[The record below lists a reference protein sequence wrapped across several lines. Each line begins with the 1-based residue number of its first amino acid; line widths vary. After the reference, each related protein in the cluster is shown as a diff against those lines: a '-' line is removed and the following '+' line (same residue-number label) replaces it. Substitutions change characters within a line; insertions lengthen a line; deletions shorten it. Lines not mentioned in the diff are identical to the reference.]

1 MSKNYNVIYPV
12 FSFSSDCL
20 KVNSDILSEFIAV
33 MLKSFLIH
41 SYIPQFMLLST
52 LVPIIKDKLGS
63 INISK
68 NYRSVCIT
76 SLILKQLDWIMI
88 SLFGEALGFHD
99 LQFAYQPGVSANM
112 CSWGVIETVSYFLR
126 NESEVFG
133 CSMDKSKA
141 FDMCK
146 FSILFSKLFNKIS
159 HVFLRIIIFMYVNQF
174 SNIRWNSEL
183 SSSFTISNGVGQ
195 GKILAGF
202 VYCFYCF
209 QFFNI
214 LENSGYGCHVQDVYA
229 GVFGYSDDDILLAP
243 SLSALKSM
251 IFIAEQYF
259 TQHGLSFSTDPD
271 PQKSKTK
278 CIAWLKNK
286 RTLPNLVL
294 CGNQL
299 PWVDKIM
306 LLGITLTNQKNI
318 LASDMNI
325 KKAKYI
331 SKHI

>member
-1 MSKNYNVIYPV
+1 MKKSRLLDACLNGEGDLFKEIKTMRKTTTVIADKIDGVSEDIPNHFRSIYSDLYNSVEDGLEVKKINDEVNENITCESLDDINRVTKEEVKKAAAALKPGKGDPV

-20 KVNSDILSEFIAV
+20 KVNSDILYEFIAV

-99 LQFAYQPGVSANM
+99 LQVAYQPGISANM

-146 FSILFSKLFNKIS
+146 FFILFSKLFNKIS
-159 HVFLRIIIFMYVNQF
+159 HVFLRIIIFM
-174 SNIRWNSEL
+174 
-183 SSSFTISNGVGQ
+183 
-195 GKILAGF
+195 
-202 VYCFYCF
+202 
-209 QFFNI
+209 
-214 LENSGYGCHVQDVYA
+214 
-229 GVFGYSDDDILLAP
+229 
-243 SLSALKSM
+243 
-251 IFIAEQYF
+251 
-259 TQHGLSFSTDPD
+259 
-271 PQKSKTK
+271 
-278 CIAWLKNK
+278 
-286 RTLPNLVL
+286 
-294 CGNQL
+294 
-299 PWVDKIM
+299 
-306 LLGITLTNQKNI
+306 
-318 LASDMNI
+318 
-325 KKAKYI
+325 
-331 SKHI
+331 